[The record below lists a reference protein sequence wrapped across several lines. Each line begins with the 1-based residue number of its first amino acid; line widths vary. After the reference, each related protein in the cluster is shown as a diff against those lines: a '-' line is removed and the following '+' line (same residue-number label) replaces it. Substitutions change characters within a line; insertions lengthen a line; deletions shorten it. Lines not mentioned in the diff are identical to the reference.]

1 MWQSPTALLCPLRGI
16 EARSPAGRRQKSAAQ
31 CPHQGI
37 NRQIRRMCADAALTI
52 LRLRRVR
59 IGSLPRG
66 SCSPDGAGKCP
77 VRVEENGFPSLS
89 LCSCSSQESELLAPF
104 ESSILSL

>member
-37 NRQIRRMCADAALTI
+37 NRQPGSGGMCADGGLTMPAACAHRPSGRRLAAQGKLYLLT
-52 LRLRRVR
+52 
-59 IGSLPRG
+59 
-66 SCSPDGAGKCP
+66 
-77 VRVEENGFPSLS
+77 EQENVQF
-89 LCSCSSQESELLAPF
+89 A
-104 ESSILSL
+104 